1 MIYKPIKKLQLMKPN
16 FDNTKYKNVN
26 EWAMCNGYIQC
37 AGCKG
42 YGNQDDTLWKTSPS
56 FNIATPYCTKEC
68 YEGDEQ

>member
-1 MIYKPIKKLQLMKPN
+1 M
-16 FDNTKYKNVN
+16 KYKNVS

-42 YGNQDDTLWKTSPS
+42 YGNQDDILWRTSPS

-68 YEGDEQ
+68 YEGDAQ